1 MFYYKIESDKT
12 LYYKLN
18 ATAAGPRGAQGETGP
33 TGPQG
38 PQGVAGPQGPVG
50 PQGPTG
56 ATGPQGDDYILTNQD
71 KNDIADIVYGMLNN
85 LANGSY

>member
-1 MFYYKIESDKT
+1 MIYYRIDNDKV
-12 LYYKLN
+12 LYYKVN
-18 ATAAGPRGAQGETGP
+18 TTAAGPRG
-33 TGPQG
+33 PQG
-38 PQGVAGPQGPVG
+38 PAGATGATG

-71 KNDIADIVYGMLNN
+71 KQDIADLVYGMLNN